1 MANRPAELWRQRQL
15 LRQLTNRAV
24 QQRFRGSALGLL
36 WAMLNPVFM
45 LLVYTFVFSFVLR
58 IRSWNG
64 QGTSFVFAMNLFCG
78 LIVYGIFAESVGAAS
93 IQVLSNPSYVKKIL
107 FPLEILPLAGLG
119 AAIIFNLFGLA
130 VLLVCTQFFLSP
142 LSIHAIALPIV
153 WIPLFLLTAGLSW
166 IVGALGVFAA
176 RYRAVD
182 HHHPSSRVLSL
193 PDHLSAIGDADAAA
207 DPVAAIVFVAES
219 AGGIGGGDPAG
230 IVAALLA
237 DVDVDAAQLRDFPA
251 GVHFRI
257 LCFHEGQARIC
268 GCHLTANR
276 PWTRG
281 WCFPCGGSGSATRF
295 MRIRVIGC
303 CNRCWGVGGNC
314 TTNSGHARCEL

>member
-1 MANRPAELWRQRQL
+1 MNSSSDVVIHSPESHQSIPLNPWQIVRQLWRQRQL

-36 WAMLNPVFM
+36 WAMLNPIFM

-142 LSIHAIALPIV
+142 LSVHAIALPIV
-153 WIPLFLLTAGLSW
+153 WVPLFLLTAGLSW
-166 IVGALGVFAA
+166 IVGALGVFV
-176 RYRAVD
+176 RDIGQLIIIILQVVFYLC
-182 HHHPSSRVLSL
+182 PIIY
-193 PDHLSAIGDADAAA
+193 PLSAMLSRLPIALQRLYLWLNPLAVSVEETRQVLLQHCW
-207 DPVAAIVFVAES
+207 PTLTWMLLNYAISLLVFIFGYYVFMKAKR
-219 AGGIGGGDPAG
+219 GF
-230 IVAALLA
+230 A
-237 DVDVDAAQLRDFPA
+237 DV
-251 GVHFRI
+251 I
-257 LCFHEGQARIC
+257 
-268 GCHLTANR
+268 
-276 PWTRG
+276 
-281 WCFPCGGSGSATRF
+281 
-295 MRIRVIGC
+295 
-303 CNRCWGVGGNC
+303 
-314 TTNSGHARCEL
+314 